1 MAGRPARQRTVP
13 LCCCMLSAHTGG
25 DGCAAS
31 ASGVVA
37 APAAAASCI
46 PSWDP
51 GGCACHCCFAPCCP
65 AAGAASSP
73 PTCLRPTLGPS
84 AVACALTQLPLRSKL
99 QLWCGPRSVMAV
111 LDPPDVWVPRR
122 PAEEPSWMVVAAGAV
137 ILVVVAM
144 VLTRCA
150 ASCWCTWCHVDKKSW
165 KLGSSRA
172 GVSLMGACKR
182 IVYSVGYLDLPHGPL
197 GLCMR
202 KLRREALE
210 ARLGKHDVCQHDQT
224 RASPEHKAWAPV
236 SPRTLSLSAGQ
247 ASQD

>member
-1 MAGRPARQRTVP
+1 MLLKATRLRGKARKRERYMSLWGPLPVIRNSTLGRDEACSGWEACWSYMHAASNSIPKSSSGVQLVLLTTMAGRPARQRTVP

-172 GVSLMGACKR
+172 GVSFEN
-182 IVYSVGYLDLPHGPL
+182 S
-197 GLCMR
+197 
-202 KLRREALE
+202 
-210 ARLGKHDVCQHDQT
+210 
-224 RASPEHKAWAPV
+224 W
-236 SPRTLSLSAGQ
+236 
-247 ASQD
+247 